1 MKLLY
6 FSWFYA
12 NSMTEQKLGKKFI
25 RNLIFTK
32 LTKPTASMQQ
42 VPIKGEMY
50 EGKQYPTSCPIKGEM
65 GEGK

>member
-12 NSMTEQKLGKKFI
+12 NSTTEQKLGKKFI

-32 LTKPTASMQQ
+32 LTKPTGSMQQ
-42 VPIKGEMY
+42 VPY
-50 EGKQYPTSCPIKGEM
+50 
-65 GEGK
+65 

>member
-42 VPIKGEMY
+42 VPY
-50 EGKQYPTSCPIKGEM
+50 
-65 GEGK
+65 